1 MPIIQ
6 TTTWMRIKGKTTIV
20 AGGSRGLDKE
30 MAKAL
35 AEAGADVA
43 IVLLKELSALS
54 RQSRAET
61 VECYSMAMKAD
72 VTKFEKFE
80 RWSVK

>member
-6 TTTWMRIKGKTTIV
+6 TTTWMRIKSKTTIV

-35 AEAGADVA
+35 AEAGADMT

-54 RQSRAET
+54 EQSRAET
-61 VECYSMAMKAD
+61 VECYSMAIKAD

-80 RWSVK
+80 R